1 MTAVLPRSEPPTPS
15 SSPIPRQRSATTS
28 SPAPSSAATA
38 YERVLHRAVHRELRM
53 LAELAAWASTG
64 DLARTAELTR
74 HADLVARVL
83 LGHHAVERERLWP
96 ALLRSLPAAEVEGA
110 RWNVAAW
117 AARTGPLDS
126 LLRDVAVAAREWAG
140 SGTVPAR
147 DAFAAACR
155 VVADA
160 VVVSAAADEA
170 DLMPLLAVHLPAGE
184 WAAVVRATGAALP
197 GREQMLMLGLVLEDA
212 SAIDRARVLTALPAA
227 VRTAWRAVG
236 RRDFRAAVVRLRGVP
251 PAL

>member
-1 MTAVLPRSEPPTPS
+1 
-15 SSPIPRQRSATTS
+15 
-28 SPAPSSAATA
+28 
-38 YERVLHRAVHRELRM
+38 
-53 LAELAAWASTG
+53 
-64 DLARTAELTR
+64 ARTTELTG

-117 AARTGPLDS
+117 AARTAPLDC
-126 LLRDVAVAAREWAG
+126 LLRDLAAAAREWAG

-147 DAFAAACR
+147 DAFVVACR
-155 VVADA
+155 VAADA

-212 SAIDRARVLTALPAA
+212 SAIDRARVLAALPPA